1 MKELIGPASIFLFA
15 ASFYRDDHRSTH
27 SKPHRPRIIIMR
39 LHSLKIAFATVATMV
54 ASAGA
59 FASPYD
65 GCQTIAQGIQRC
77 WSPSQVS
84 RDDVKAELKKSRN
97 AGELQVVGELSGAP
111 VARAEEPATALTR
124 DEVRDELRQA
134 QREGQLQ
141 QVGDLGRTQA
151 EVSPQRYASNASD
164 AKPKVVNSR

>member
-1 MKELIGPASIFLFA
+1 
-15 ASFYRDDHRSTH
+15 
-27 SKPHRPRIIIMR
+27 MR
-39 LHSLKIAFATVATMV
+39 LHSPKIALATMATMV

-97 AGELQVVGELSGAP
+97 AGELKVVGELSGGP
-111 VARAEEPATALTR
+111 VARDEEPATAVTR
-124 DEVRDELRQA
+124 DEVRDEPRQA

-151 EVSPQRYASNASD
+151 EVSPQRYAGKASD
-164 AKPKVVNSR
+164 GKTKVVVESR